1 MSEHRPDS
9 GEELDLATVARDDH
23 LLDALGRGEP
33 GPADDDLAAMLSAW
47 RGDIGEDM
55 GPLRVTAEP
64 GCSADYPVRPA
75 ADLPLVD
82 TRARSAPLGR
92 RVLRLAAAVSAVAV
106 IATGLGVGSRNAGP
120 TSALW
125 SLTRVLYPQQADVRL
140 VEDTIQ
146 RARSAATAGR
156 FDEARGLVEQARR
169 ELASVDDPA
178 TLDRLG
184 AEVDALHRELLGAV
198 PTPGAPSAGAPT
210 LPGGNGTPKPVGPTP
225 SRSEPPPVPGHST
238 TPHVVVPL
246 PGLSRPNPNP
256 DSKPPA
262 LPPSL
267 PGLPVPTGGILD

>member
-9 GEELDLATVARDDH
+9 GEELDLAAIARDDQ

-47 RGDIGEDM
+47 RGDIGADSHEDM
-55 GPLRVTAEP
+55 NRLRVA
-64 GCSADYPVRPA
+64 ADHPVRPA
-75 ADLPLVD
+75 ADLHPVT

-92 RVLRLAAAVSAVAV
+92 RVLRLAAAVIAVVA

-120 TSALW
+120 TSPLW
-125 SLTRVLYPQQADVRL
+125 SLTRVFYPQQADVRL

-156 FDEARGLVEQARR
+156 FDEARVLVEQARR

-178 TLDRLG
+178 VLDRLG
-184 AEVDALHRELLGAV
+184 AEVDALHRELLDAV
-198 PTPGAPSAGAPT
+198 PTPGIPSAGASTPA
-210 LPGGNGTPKPVGPTP
+210 LPGGNGAPTP
-225 SRSEPPPVPGHST
+225 TRPGPSRPGSPPAPGHSS

-246 PGLSRPNPNP
+246 PGLPRPNPN
-256 DSKPPA
+256 SKPPA
-262 LPPSL
+262 LLPTL
-267 PGLPVPTGGILD
+267 PGLPVPTGGVLD